1 MASYTNPFRPGAGHQ
16 PPYLAGRATERD
28 VFANMLRQTVVT
40 DNLVLTGLRGVGKT
54 VLLETLRPLAVE
66 SGWLWVGADL
76 TESASMTEGAL
87 ATRICADLAPL
98 TATLSVAT
106 EARRRLGFGN
116 EVAGSTQALD
126 YEALMGIYRDT
137 PGVSLDRLKEVLR
150 LAWDALQGSGAH
162 RGLIFAYDEAQ
173 TLSDRAE
180 SEQFPLAL
188 MLDAFQSLQRQGLP
202 LMLVLTGLPTILPKM
217 VAARTYAE
225 RMFRVARLE
234 SLDDDASRAAIER
247 PIEDA
252 RCPLHLNDE
261 SINAI
266 VAMSGGYPYFI
277 QFICREVYDAFLQRV
292 DRGEDATVPVA
303 DIERKLDVDF
313 FAGRWSRATDRQRDL
328 LCTIARLPECDHE
341 FSVSEIVEESRRGP
355 PPHFSASH
363 VNQMLNALMDQGLV
377 YRNRHGRYSFA
388 IPLLGRF
395 IARQDEE
402 TSR

>member
-1 MASYTNPFRPGAGHQ
+1 MANFTNPFRPGAGHQ

-28 VFANMLRQTVVT
+28 IFAAMLRQTVVT

-54 VLLETLRPLAVE
+54 VLLETLRPLAIE

-76 TESASMTEGAL
+76 TESASMTEESL
-87 ATRICADLAPL
+87 ATRICADLAPV
-98 TATLSVAT
+98 TATLSVVT
-106 EARRRLGFGN
+106 GTGKPLGFGN
-116 EVAGSTQALD
+116 EAAGTTQALD
-126 YEALMGIYRDT
+126 YEALMGIYRHT

-150 LAWDALQGSGAH
+150 LAWDALQESGTH
-162 RGLIFAYDEAQ
+162 RGLILAYDEAQ

-180 SEQFPLAL
+180 REQFPLAL

-202 LMLVLTGLPTILPKM
+202 LMLVLTGLPTLLPKM
-217 VAARTYAE
+217 VTARTYAE

-234 SLDDDASRAAIER
+234 SLDDDASRAAIRR

-252 RCPLHLNDE
+252 RCPLRLNDA
-261 SINAI
+261 SVNAI

-328 LCTIARLPECDHE
+328 LRTIARLPASDDE
-341 FSVSEIVEESRRGP
+341 FSVSEIVAESRRSPRP
-355 PPHFSASH
+355 PFSASQ
-363 VNQMLNALMDQGLV
+363 VNQMLNTLIDQGLV

-395 IARQDEE
+395 INRQEE
-402 TSR
+402 QLD

>member
-106 EARRRLGFGN
+106 EARRPFGFGN

-126 YEALMGIYRDT
+126 YEALMGIYRNT
-137 PGVSLDRLKEVLR
+137 PGVSLDQLKEVLR

-234 SLDDDASRAAIER
+234 SLDDDASRAAIQR
-247 PIEDA
+247 PIADA

-292 DRGEDATVPVA
+292 DRGEDAIVPVA

-363 VNQMLNALMDQGLV
+363 VNQMLNALMDQGLL